1 MKDIG
6 AIALDSY
13 IDPLNLL
20 MEDIGG
26 RFTGITPIYLLL
38 DPDDPMIVYHCHEP
52 FDIDDVKEA
61 LGEDMTLP
69 NLPY

>member
-13 IDPLNLL
+13 TDPLLQL
-20 MEDIGG
+20 QEDIGG

-38 DPDDPMIVYHCHEP
+38 DPEDPMVVYHCHEP

-61 LGEDMTLP
+61 LGESTLP